1 MAPKNTCRA
10 EGDNKFNIKACMLT
24 RAERMSVAK
33 KYSKEGV
40 YQAIRFFFSQWGTLL
55 QYPPK
60 KTNRKKP
67 KKKQYKKYAAEQ
79 VLPGKQF
86 AKHRV
91 NFFGWLGEGY
101 CFAIPPPTRTI
112 LYQIRGFNKANA
124 FFVGEMGGGGI
135 VFLPGPHKHLKKPKK
150 STNNKSG

>member
-1 MAPKNTCRA
+1 MRGRRKQQIQHQGMHADTRRTNVGCQKIFQGGGLPSNSLFLFAVGGVASVSA
-10 EGDNKFNIKACMLT
+10 EK
-24 RAERMSVAK
+24 
-33 KYSKEGV
+33 SK
-40 YQAIRFFFSQWGTLL
+40 SQETE
-55 QYPPK
+55 
-60 KTNRKKP
+60 
-67 KKKQYKKYAAEQ
+67 KKQYKKYAAEQ